1 MNLRGIDDAY
11 ETATTSLEF
20 APATTQVLTASNSE
34 PAVLNGLNQQLGQ
47 GSQGGGS
54 GSNHESDD
62 NKSLAFGTELKSL
75 SEAAQSYEPPT

>member
-34 PAVLNGLNQQLGQ
+34 PAVLNGLNQQLG
-47 GSQGGGS
+47 
-54 GSNHESDD
+54 
-62 NKSLAFGTELKSL
+62 
-75 SEAAQSYEPPT
+75 